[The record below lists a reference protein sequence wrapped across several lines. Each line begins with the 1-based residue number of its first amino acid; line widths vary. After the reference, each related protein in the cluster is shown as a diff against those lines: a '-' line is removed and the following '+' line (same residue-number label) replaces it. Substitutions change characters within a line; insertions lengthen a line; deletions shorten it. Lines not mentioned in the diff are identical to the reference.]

1 MRMSS
6 AAAATAPR
14 ALPRRTHFWMMLFS
28 CEGDRQVTR
37 RCPTTD
43 WGPPPAPLGTDVATV
58 TVDPILPPGQPYL
71 GLGFTSIR
79 ADHATAAGVSGAEPC
94 ARNRQRNWVAG
105 PLPAASVVVASTA
118 AAAAATAQMVA
129 AAVAESVV
137 AAVAVAADVLDAAT
151 GSDAT
156 GAGSAACDAVGW
168 LCSCSRRCGRREP
181 DPGTEADA
189 SSSVKRTRS
198 GRAAAALIMVANA
211 PDTAGGCEPREAAA
225 AVAAA
230 AGAEARVGAEAVAE
244 RLPAAA
250 GLEASSGR
258 GRFAGRRAAMENGF
272 ILRRD
277 CRCVEP
283 RVCGKLV
290 LVQLLN
296 GMSWCASKRPTR
308 AWNGARVGASS
319 SAKAVEGRQTN

>member
-1 MRMSS
+1 M
-6 AAAATAPR
+6 
-14 ALPRRTHFWMMLFS
+14 
-28 CEGDRQVTR
+28 
-37 RCPTTD
+37 
-43 WGPPPAPLGTDVATV
+43 
-58 TVDPILPPGQPYL
+58 

-105 PLPAASVVVASTA
+105 PLTAASVVVASTA
-118 AAAAATAQMVA
+118 AAAAATAELVA

-151 GSDAT
+151 GAAAT
-156 GAGSAACDAVGW
+156 GADSAACDAVGW

-181 DPGTEADA
+181 GPGAEADA
-189 SSSVKRTRS
+189 SSSVKTTRS

-211 PDTAGGCEPREAAA
+211 PDTAGGCEPWEAA

-230 AGAEARVGAEAVAE
+230 AGAEARVGAAAVAE

-290 LVQLLN
+290 LVHLVN
-296 GMSWCASKRPTR
+296 GLSWSESKLPTR
-308 AWNGARVGASS
+308 DWNSGRVGASS
-319 SAKAVEGRQTN
+319 SAEAVEGRQTNWHPRGARRRGGDRPVAARAANGSSGAGEPRH